1 MSTQT
6 GADRDFER
14 RFARVEG
21 LLSELSSFADPRV
34 EHLTRE
40 ILSTVLELHQLGLA
54 RTLAACDERVRRTLA
69 DDAQVSAML
78 LLHGLHPLTLET
90 RAERTIDGLRERLQS
105 KLATVSADIHDGRV
119 TLRVVPATTA
129 CTSTRATLK
138 QEFETALWAAVPDAE
153 SVTVEL
159 AEPAPV
165 LVTLRVRP
173 RANDEHRQGG
183 PR

>member
-1 MSTQT
+1 MSTPT
-6 GADRDFER
+6 NADGDFER
-14 RFARVEG
+14 RFARVES

-40 ILSTVLELHQLGLA
+40 VLSTVLELHQLGLA

-69 DDAQVSAML
+69 DDARVSAML
-78 LLHGLHPLTLET
+78 LLHGLHPLTIDT
-90 RAERTIDGLRERLQS
+90 RVEQAIDDLRERLHS
-105 KLATVSADIHDGRV
+105 KLDTVSADIHDGRV
-119 TLRVVPATTA
+119 TLRVVPATNA

-138 QEFETALWAAVPDAE
+138 REFEAALWAAAPDAE
-153 SVTVEL
+153 SVMVEL
-159 AEPAPV
+159 AEPAPT